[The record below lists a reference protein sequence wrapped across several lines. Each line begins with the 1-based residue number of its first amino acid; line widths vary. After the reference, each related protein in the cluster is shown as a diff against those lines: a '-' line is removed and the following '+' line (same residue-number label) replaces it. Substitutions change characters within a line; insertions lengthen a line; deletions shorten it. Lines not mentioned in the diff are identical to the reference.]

1 MKDKSIDVLMIVA
14 GVKPCKVSIVGTY
27 RNLKYLVNPNLSL
40 MMNIEAIM
48 LEKDVALVYNSEG
61 ALLNLK
67 GNRKVGKTIIAG
79 TFFVVGVKNGI
90 IASLTKEK
98 QDKYYK
104 RFEKIEIYS
113 DSEVSASYWDTWVSK
128 LDDIFE

>member
-1 MKDKSIDVLMIVA
+1 MKNKSIDVLMVVA
-14 GVKPCKVSIVGTY
+14 GVKPCKVGIVGT
-27 RNLKYLVNPNLSL
+27 RKNLKYLVNPNLSL
-40 MMNIEAIM
+40 MADIEAIM
-48 LEKDVALVYNSEG
+48 LEKDVALIYNSEG
-61 ALLNLK
+61 TLLNLK

-79 TFFVVGVKNGI
+79 TFFVVGVNDGI

-113 DSEVSASYWDTWVSK
+113 DSEVSTSYWDTWLDK
-128 LDDIFE
+128 LDDIIE